1 MGQNYKSLSTTS
13 PETQVSVS
21 IAVDGFD
28 GWKTVFL
35 WWFWA
40 SGRWQRFIKTHNFQ
54 DYHKLSWFSVP
65 TYGHIPAGFSI
76 STYTQKTREELQ
88 PPVLQC
94 KPNTSRRPINARP
107 APPFFFYFPLY
118 RTIEGKPLPQL
129 PFTPSS
135 WWRMKPIHSHHYP
148 RWGHSRKLIG
158 YVQLICLWFNL
169 LKKKIP
175 RTPSSALSSAD

>member
-107 APPFFFYFPLY
+107 APPFFLLPSLPYNWGQTVTTASLHS
-118 RTIEGKPLPQL
+118 IILMEDEAHPLP
-129 PFTPSS
+129 S
-135 WWRMKPIHSHHYP
+135 
-148 RWGHSRKLIG
+148 
-158 YVQLICLWFNL
+158 
-169 LKKKIP
+169 
-175 RTPSSALSSAD
+175 LSPVRSF